1 MFKSILIVLI
11 IILLSKEC
19 LSGDLQILYDKNP
32 IVGVK
37 YAFNLKDVTLLGL
50 EMDSKVLPFKL
61 KGLKFE
67 NQKLTRDSVEEWNDW
82 NKTSDNT
89 EITELLN
96 FNSTV
101 RIFNPN
107 KISQLIFITK
117 DPVINSQQINSI
129 QNT

>member
-1 MFKSILIVLI
+1 MFKSILIGLI

-19 LSGDLQILYDKNP
+19 LSKDLQILCDRNS
-32 IVGVK
+32 IVRVK

-82 NKTSDNT
+82 NKKADNT

-107 KISQLIFITK
+107 KTSQLIFITK
-117 DPVINSQQINSI
+117 DPVINSQ
-129 QNT
+129 

>member
-1 MFKSILIVLI
+1 MFKFIVIVLI
-11 IILLSKEC
+11 IIFLSKEC
-19 LSGDLQILYDKNP
+19 LSDDLQILCDRNP
-32 IVGVK
+32 IVRVK

-61 KGLKFE
+61 KGLKFQ
-67 NQKLTRDSVEEWNDW
+67 NQKLTRDLVEEWNDW
-82 NKTSDNT
+82 NKKSDNI

-107 KISQLIFITK
+107 KTSQLIFITK
-117 DPVINSQQINSI
+117 DPVINSQ
-129 QNT
+129 